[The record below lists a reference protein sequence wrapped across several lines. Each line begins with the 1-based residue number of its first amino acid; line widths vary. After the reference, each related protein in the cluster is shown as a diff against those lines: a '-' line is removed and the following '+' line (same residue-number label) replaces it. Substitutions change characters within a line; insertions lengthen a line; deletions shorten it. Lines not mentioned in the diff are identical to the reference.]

1 MSALRQAA
9 SDYLTVRRALGSKLE
24 GYPRLLDSFITYPE
38 AAGAATVTTELALA
52 WARLPGN
59 DAHPSY
65 LGKRLCV
72 VRGSAR
78 HLQAFDPAT
87 EVPPA
92 GLLPGRKC
100 RAVPYLYSEADIAAL
115 MTAAGSLAP
124 ALRAAACRTL
134 AGLLAV
140 SGLRIGE
147 LIRLDRDDV
156 DGGES
161 LLVIRDPK
169 FGKSREV
176 PLHPGTAAALAGY
189 ARLRDELCPRP
200 ATASFLVSPAGTRL
214 VCNTVQRTFARLAR
228 DAGLSARSE
237 RCRPRLHDAR
247 HSFASAVLLGW
258 YRADASVEAQTPLP
272 STYLGHGRP
281 SGTYW
286 YVSAVPE
293 LLALAAERREHFLG
307 ARP

>member
-9 SDYLTVRRALGSKLE
+9 SDYLAVRRALGSKLE
-24 GYPRLLDSFITYPE
+24 GYPRLLDSFITYLE
-38 AAGAATVTTELALA
+38 AAGAATVTTELAVA

-65 LGKRLCV
+65 LGKRLCM
-72 VRGSAR
+72 VRGFAR

-124 ALRAAACRTL
+124 ALRAATYQTL
-134 AGLLAV
+134 VGLLAV

-161 LLVIRDPK
+161 LMVIRDSK

-176 PLHPGTAAALAGY
+176 PLHPSTAAALAAY

-200 ATASFLVSPAGTRL
+200 ATASFLVSPAGARL
-214 VCNTVQRTFARLAR
+214 VYNTVQRTFARLAR

-247 HSFASAVLLGW
+247 HYADGW
-258 YRADASVEAQTPLP
+258 VMRPVVTFPLA
-272 STYLGHGRP
+272 G
-281 SGTYW
+281 
-286 YVSAVPE
+286 
-293 LLALAAERREHFLG
+293 AAELVLQS
-307 ARP
+307 A